1 MADHRHANIA
11 EQLEGS
17 EELGPRSRPIQER
30 AKHTVNRILESAAEL
45 VDEVG
50 VVGFTTNLLAERAD
64 IRIRTIYRY
73 FPSKLG
79 ILSALMLHLNEDS
92 AERLKRF
99 SELGDP
105 TSDWRELVDAWID
118 DLVTWMR
125 ERPGARLLMGWTH
138 GIPEL
143 MALQDRIDEEWKESM
158 VEALRARGV
167 DLPSRQLYAV
177 CCTFNETLDALSEIT
192 VSDVDECSAEMIAE
206 MRTILISYLEIYLD

>member
-1 MADHRHANIA
+1 
-11 EQLEGS
+11 
-17 EELGPRSRPIQER
+17 
-30 AKHTVNRILESAAEL
+30 
-45 VDEVG
+45 
-50 VVGFTTNLLAERAD
+50 
-64 IRIRTIYRY
+64 
-73 FPSKLG
+73 
-79 ILSALMLHLNEDS
+79 
-92 AERLKRF
+92 
-99 SELGDP
+99 
-105 TSDWRELVDAWID
+105 
-118 DLVTWMR
+118 MR

-167 DLPSRQLYAV
+167 DLPSKQLYAV